1 MCVILQFTSTIILRT
16 YQPRLQRGYRIPIE
30 SNFWYFVILLPTFAV
45 QIIYAIYAIVSQFNT
60 STAGEAN
67 PSMFFVALKRILII
81 APVCFFI
88 VQLVFEIIKGDYGRD
103 EYLEDAIATSASI
116 GEDLLKLYPDNVE
129 GPLLDGKD
137 GNSSEEK
144 VEFGDL

>member
-1 MCVILQFTSTIILRT
+1 M
-16 YQPRLQRGYRIPIE
+16 
-30 SNFWYFVILLPTFAV
+30 
-45 QIIYAIYAIVSQFNT
+45 
-60 STAGEAN
+60 
-67 PSMFFVALKRILII
+67 
-81 APVCFFI
+81 FFI

-137 GNSSEEK
+137 GNRSEEK